1 MNININVIGQK
12 MCITSCDE
20 IVSGTQLFVRF
31 KFNFDED
38 WNNLTV
44 FAQFQQGNMAYNEYL
59 DENCSVFL
67 PTEIKSGKCIL
78 VLYGV
83 KDKVIAT
90 TNFLILNIL
99 ENKVISDANST
110 EISESLYNQL
120 VSQVNDLK
128 ENVTDLND
136 KLLQLTAA
144 TNIETWGDISNV
156 VKLGLAPTLFP
167 VGYEFTTYDSKTGRD
182 IIWVVRGHDHH
193 KASNSKIKH
202 TMTLETKY
210 VYSSTTGN
218 YFTMGFCP
226 PEAFYYAETEMPAGT
241 YHFTWDYNNASIV
254 SGTFQFTLSK
264 PVPAGGQIVINTASS
279 SLPIAECK
287 ISTFSSISP
296 TTPIESEIDITEG
309 NDGINLG
316 VTSSAFSDNKNL
328 NCVQRIL
335 WGSNNYAH
343 SSVRQW
349 LNSNSPKG
357 EDVCHILN
365 KFYRLPSWNTS
376 RAGFMYGLPPD
387 FLAVVHQAAIPCCT
401 NSVFETDSIDN
412 TKFDVNQIYT
422 LNDMF
427 FILSKAEIFG
437 LPATQS
443 ISDGEQLEYYSGLS
457 STERIKYDVG
467 KSARICWMR
476 TPYYDSCQNV
486 YIIAL
491 NGVLSST
498 LANYAYGVSPA
509 CIIA

>member
-1 MNININVIGQK
+1 MDILVNVVNQK
-12 MCITSCDE
+12 LKIATNLKNL
-20 IVSGTQLFVRF
+20 VAGTQKFIKFTFNLPDDWDNLLTFV
-31 KFNFDED
+31 
-38 WNNLTV
+38 
-44 FAQFQQGNMAYNEYL
+44 QFQQNGVAYNTYL
-59 DENCSVFL
+59 DENNGTYL
-67 PTEIKSGKCIL
+67 PSEIGAGICTMM
-78 VLYGV
+78 LYGSNE
-83 KDKVIAT
+83 KTIAT
-90 TNFLILNIL
+90 TNYLVLTIDENIL
-99 ENKVISDANST
+99 ISDANST

-167 VGYEFTTYDSKTGRD
+167 VGYEFTTYDSETGRD

-210 VYSSTTGN
+210 VYSNTLGT

-316 VTSSAFSDNKNL
+316 VTSSEFSDNKNL

-365 KFYRLPSWNTS
+365 KFHRLPGWNTS

-427 FILSKAEIFG
+427 FILSKAEVYG
-437 LPATQS
+437 QS
-443 ISDGEQLEYYSGLS
+443 DVTNNDGEQLEYYSGLS

-476 TPYYDSCQNV
+476 TPYYTNCQNV